1 MKYMK
6 NHFAGILS
14 VILAVVSLS
23 GSSMPVVSANSA
35 ERIAKKETIVKL
47 DEKLGA
53 EPGKVLEELKKHE
66 KDGYYLGTPYSGYP
80 LTAENCMRP
89 NGAYGGNGAMNC
101 TGFVAYVLEK
111 CGADLSGIDKGSL
124 RGGKVN
130 ASNWFHWMTDNA
142 VESYHYNTIEELL
155 AGGKAQKGDVIYF
168 EPVSWEEEDADCH
181 IGFFW
186 GDNSNDN
193 RFWHSASIPS
203 SGNQISQLVAKS
215 RSTVYLF
222 KTTHNGSLEIM
233 KSSARSEITAD
244 NQLYSLEGAEYT
256 VCKSGTSEAVCVI
269 RTDKKGYGK
278 AENLPE
284 GSYDIK
290 ETKAPKGYVLDTK
303 LRQITVNA
311 GQTVTYECQDEPE
324 KTKVEILIRK
334 QDAETGKGQAQAG
347 ISLAGA
353 EFHVAFFDSVFDNQ
367 NEIGVKVPLR
377 SWKLK
382 SDADGVVRMDE
393 AHLISGDPFFENNEL
408 PLGTITVWE
417 MHAPEGYLVDTV
429 THCIRTGTE
438 QNGSYKALKIWN
450 PVEIKEKLIR
460 GDLKL
465 VKAADKTLKRLADIP
480 FRITSQATGES
491 HVIRTDKNGEAST
504 GAYWNLHT
512 VNTNKGETSE
522 DGIWF
527 GEGTPD
533 NTRGAL
539 PYGTYLVEELSCKNN
554 EDRMLIPAF
563 EVEVTKEMRV
573 IDLGTLTNDEY
584 PVPEIGTRAS
594 DRETGTHNGKRT
606 EQVTVI
612 DQVKWKNLEI
622 GKEYVVKGTLMDKE
636 TKKPV
641 LQDGKEVT
649 AEKKLIPDTDSGEL
663 QMEFMFDATKL
674 NGEQVVVFEEVYLE
688 EKLVAVHADLED
700 EGQSVTY
707 KKEKQVEEEKPESP
721 EKPKETEK
729 AKTVATG
736 DGSYVKILVFLIG
749 VILTGALLLCFL
761 LSRMWGRMWKRR

>member
-1 MKYMK
+1 
-6 NHFAGILS
+6 
-14 VILAVVSLS
+14 
-23 GSSMPVVSANSA
+23 MPWNP
-35 ERIAKKETIVKL
+35 IIT
-47 DEKLGA
+47 
-53 EPGKVLEELKKHE
+53 
-66 KDGYYLGTPYSGYP
+66 T
-80 LTAENCMRP
+80 
-89 NGAYGGNGAMNC
+89 
-101 TGFVAYVLEK
+101 
-111 CGADLSGIDKGSL
+111 
-124 RGGKVN
+124 
-130 ASNWFHWMTDNA
+130 
-142 VESYHYNTIEELL
+142 
-155 AGGKAQKGDVIYF
+155 IYF

-347 ISLAGA
+347 LSLAGA
-353 EFHVAFFDSVFDNQ
+353 EFHVAFFDSFFDNQ

-438 QNGSYKALKIWN
+438 QNGSNKALKIWN
-450 PVEIKEKLIR
+450 PVEIKEKIIR

-465 VKAADKTLKRLADIP
+465 VKAADKTLKRLSDIP
-480 FRITSQATGES
+480 FQITSKATGES
-491 HVIRTDKNGEAST
+491 HVILTDKNGEAST
-504 GAYWNLHT
+504 GAYWNPHT
-512 VNTNKGETSE
+512 VNTNEGKTSE

-573 IDLGTLTNDEY
+573 IDLGTLTNDEH

-612 DQVKWKNLEI
+612 DRVKWKNLEI

-636 TKKPV
+636 TKEPV
-641 LQDGKEVT
+641 LQNGKEVT

-663 QMEFMFDATKL
+663 QMEFTFDATKL

-707 KKEKQVEEEKPESP
+707 KKEKQAEEEKPESP
-721 EKPKETEK
+721 GKPKETEK

>member
-1 MKYMK
+1 
-6 NHFAGILS
+6 
-14 VILAVVSLS
+14 
-23 GSSMPVVSANSA
+23 
-35 ERIAKKETIVKL
+35 
-47 DEKLGA
+47 
-53 EPGKVLEELKKHE
+53 
-66 KDGYYLGTPYSGYP
+66 
-80 LTAENCMRP
+80 
-89 NGAYGGNGAMNC
+89 
-101 TGFVAYVLEK
+101 
-111 CGADLSGIDKGSL
+111 
-124 RGGKVN
+124 
-130 ASNWFHWMTDNA
+130 MTDNA

-215 RSTVYLF
+215 RSTIYLF

-303 LRQITVNA
+303 IRQITVNA

-347 ISLAGA
+347 LSLAGA
-353 EFHVAFFDSVFDNQ
+353 EFHVAFFDSIFDNQ

-465 VKAADKTLKRLADIP
+465 VKAADKTLKRLSDIP
-480 FRITSQATGES
+480 FQITSKATGES
-491 HVIRTDKNGEAST
+491 HVILTDKNGEAST
-504 GAYWNLHT
+504 GAYWNPHT
-512 VNTNKGETSE
+512 VNTNEGKTSE

-573 IDLGTLTNDEY
+573 IDLGTLTNDEH

-636 TKKPV
+636 TKEPV
-641 LQDGKEVT
+641 LQNGKEVT
-649 AEKKLIPDTDSGEL
+649 AEKKLIPDTDSGEI
-663 QMEFMFDATKL
+663 QMEFTFDATKL

>member
-1 MKYMK
+1 M
-6 NHFAGILS
+6 
-14 VILAVVSLS
+14 
-23 GSSMPVVSANSA
+23 
-35 ERIAKKETIVKL
+35 
-47 DEKLGA
+47 
-53 EPGKVLEELKKHE
+53 
-66 KDGYYLGTPYSGYP
+66 
-80 LTAENCMRP
+80 
-89 NGAYGGNGAMNC
+89 
-101 TGFVAYVLEK
+101 
-111 CGADLSGIDKGSL
+111 
-124 RGGKVN
+124 
-130 ASNWFHWMTDNA
+130 
-142 VESYHYNTIEELL
+142 
-155 AGGKAQKGDVIYF
+155 
-168 EPVSWEEEDADCH
+168 
-181 IGFFW
+181 
-186 GDNSNDN
+186 
-193 RFWHSASIPS
+193 
-203 SGNQISQLVAKS
+203 
-215 RSTVYLF
+215 
-222 KTTHNGSLEIM
+222 
-233 KSSARSEITAD
+233 
-244 NQLYSLEGAEYT
+244 
-256 VCKSGTSEAVCVI
+256 
-269 RTDKKGYGK
+269 
-278 AENLPE
+278 
-284 GSYDIK
+284 
-290 ETKAPKGYVLDTK
+290 
-303 LRQITVNA
+303 
-311 GQTVTYECQDEPE
+311 
-324 KTKVEILIRK
+324 
-334 QDAETGKGQAQAG
+334 
-347 ISLAGA
+347 
-353 EFHVAFFDSVFDNQ
+353 
-367 NEIGVKVPLR
+367 KVPLR

-539 PYGTYLVEELSCKNN
+539 PYGTYLVEELPCKNN

-573 IDLGTLTNDEY
+573 IDLGTLTNDEH

-612 DQVKWKNLEI
+612 DRVKWKNLEI

-649 AEKKLIPDTDSGEL
+649 AEKKLIPDTDSGEF
-663 QMEFMFDATKL
+663 QMEFTFDATKL

>member
-53 EPGKVLEELKKHE
+53 EPGKVLEELKNHE

-215 RSTVYLF
+215 RSTIYLF

-347 ISLAGA
+347 LSLAGA
-353 EFHVAFFDSVFDNQ
+353 EFHVAFFDSQ

-438 QNGSYKALKIWN
+438 QNGSNKALKIWN
-450 PVEIKEKLIR
+450 PVEIKEKIIR

-465 VKAADKTLKRLADIP
+465 VKAADKTLKRLSDIP
-480 FRITSQATGES
+480 FQITSKATGES
-491 HVIRTDKNGEAST
+491 HVILTDKNGEAST
-504 GAYWNLHT
+504 GAYWNPHT
-512 VNTNKGETSE
+512 VNTNEGKTSE

-539 PYGTYLVEELSCKNN
+539 LYGTYLVEELSCKNN

-573 IDLGTLTNDEY
+573 IDLGTLTNDEH

-612 DQVKWKNLEI
+612 DRVKWKNLEI

-663 QMEFMFDATKL
+663 QMEFTFDATKL

>member
-1 MKYMK
+1 
-6 NHFAGILS
+6 
-14 VILAVVSLS
+14 
-23 GSSMPVVSANSA
+23 
-35 ERIAKKETIVKL
+35 
-47 DEKLGA
+47 
-53 EPGKVLEELKKHE
+53 
-66 KDGYYLGTPYSGYP
+66 
-80 LTAENCMRP
+80 
-89 NGAYGGNGAMNC
+89 
-101 TGFVAYVLEK
+101 
-111 CGADLSGIDKGSL
+111 
-124 RGGKVN
+124 
-130 ASNWFHWMTDNA
+130 
-142 VESYHYNTIEELL
+142 
-155 AGGKAQKGDVIYF
+155 
-168 EPVSWEEEDADCH
+168 
-181 IGFFW
+181 
-186 GDNSNDN
+186 
-193 RFWHSASIPS
+193 
-203 SGNQISQLVAKS
+203 
-215 RSTVYLF
+215 
-222 KTTHNGSLEIM
+222 M
-233 KSSARSEITAD
+233 KSSARPEITAD

-347 ISLAGA
+347 LSLAGA
-353 EFHVAFFDSVFDNQ
+353 EFHVAFFDSFFDNQ
-367 NEIGVKVPLR
+367 NEIGVKVPLK

-382 SDADGVVRMDE
+382 SDADGVIRMDE
-393 AHLISGDPFFENNEL
+393 AHRISGDPFFENNEL

-438 QNGSYKALKIWN
+438 QNGSNKALKIWN
-450 PVEIKEKLIR
+450 PVEIKEKIIR

-465 VKAADKTLKRLADIP
+465 VKAADKTLKRLSDIP
-480 FRITSQATGES
+480 FQITSKATGES
-491 HVIRTDKNGEAST
+491 HVILTDKNGEAST
-504 GAYWNLHT
+504 GAYWNPHT
-512 VNTNKGETSE
+512 VNTNEGKTSE

-573 IDLGTLTNDEY
+573 IDLGTLTNDEH
-584 PVPEIGTRAS
+584 PVPEIGTKAS

-636 TKKPV
+636 TKEPV
-641 LQDGKEVT
+641 LQNGKEVT
-649 AEKKLIPDTDSGEL
+649 AEKTLIPDTDSGEL
-663 QMEFMFDATKL
+663 QMEFTFDATKL
-674 NGEQVVVFEEVYLE
+674 KGNQVVVFEEVYLE
-688 EKLVAVHADLED
+688 EKLVAAHADLED

-707 KKEKQVEEEKPESP
+707 KKEKQEKKEEPENP
-721 EKPKETEK
+721 EKQKETAK

-736 DGSYVKILVFLIG
+736 DGAYGKILGFLIA
-749 VILTGALLLCFL
+749 VILTGVLILRFL
-761 LSRMWGRMWKRR
+761 LTRMWVRKWKHR

>member
-1 MKYMK
+1 M
-6 NHFAGILS
+6 
-14 VILAVVSLS
+14 
-23 GSSMPVVSANSA
+23 
-35 ERIAKKETIVKL
+35 
-47 DEKLGA
+47 
-53 EPGKVLEELKKHE
+53 
-66 KDGYYLGTPYSGYP
+66 
-80 LTAENCMRP
+80 
-89 NGAYGGNGAMNC
+89 
-101 TGFVAYVLEK
+101 
-111 CGADLSGIDKGSL
+111 
-124 RGGKVN
+124 
-130 ASNWFHWMTDNA
+130 
-142 VESYHYNTIEELL
+142 
-155 AGGKAQKGDVIYF
+155 
-168 EPVSWEEEDADCH
+168 
-181 IGFFW
+181 
-186 GDNSNDN
+186 
-193 RFWHSASIPS
+193 
-203 SGNQISQLVAKS
+203 
-215 RSTVYLF
+215 
-222 KTTHNGSLEIM
+222 
-233 KSSARSEITAD
+233 
-244 NQLYSLEGAEYT
+244 
-256 VCKSGTSEAVCVI
+256 
-269 RTDKKGYGK
+269 
-278 AENLPE
+278 
-284 GSYDIK
+284 
-290 ETKAPKGYVLDTK
+290 
-303 LRQITVNA
+303 
-311 GQTVTYECQDEPE
+311 
-324 KTKVEILIRK
+324 
-334 QDAETGKGQAQAG
+334 
-347 ISLAGA
+347 
-353 EFHVAFFDSVFDNQ
+353 
-367 NEIGVKVPLR
+367 
-377 SWKLK
+377 
-382 SDADGVVRMDE
+382 VRMDE

-504 GAYWNLHT
+504 GAYWNLH
-512 VNTNKGETSE
+512 
-522 DGIWF
+522 
-527 GEGTPD
+527 

-573 IDLGTLTNDEY
+573 IDLGTLTNDEH

-663 QMEFMFDATKL
+663 QMEFTFDATKL

-707 KKEKQVEEEKPESP
+707 KKEKQVKEEKPESP

>member
-1 MKYMK
+1 M
-6 NHFAGILS
+6 
-14 VILAVVSLS
+14 
-23 GSSMPVVSANSA
+23 
-35 ERIAKKETIVKL
+35 
-47 DEKLGA
+47 
-53 EPGKVLEELKKHE
+53 
-66 KDGYYLGTPYSGYP
+66 
-80 LTAENCMRP
+80 
-89 NGAYGGNGAMNC
+89 
-101 TGFVAYVLEK
+101 
-111 CGADLSGIDKGSL
+111 
-124 RGGKVN
+124 
-130 ASNWFHWMTDNA
+130 
-142 VESYHYNTIEELL
+142 
-155 AGGKAQKGDVIYF
+155 
-168 EPVSWEEEDADCH
+168 
-181 IGFFW
+181 
-186 GDNSNDN
+186 
-193 RFWHSASIPS
+193 
-203 SGNQISQLVAKS
+203 
-215 RSTVYLF
+215 
-222 KTTHNGSLEIM
+222 
-233 KSSARSEITAD
+233 
-244 NQLYSLEGAEYT
+244 
-256 VCKSGTSEAVCVI
+256 
-269 RTDKKGYGK
+269 
-278 AENLPE
+278 
-284 GSYDIK
+284 
-290 ETKAPKGYVLDTK
+290 
-303 LRQITVNA
+303 
-311 GQTVTYECQDEPE
+311 TYECQDEPE

-347 ISLAGA
+347 LSLAGA
-353 EFHVAFFDSVFDNQ
+353 EFHVAFFDSFFDNQ

-438 QNGSYKALKIWN
+438 QNGSNKALKIWN
-450 PVEIKEKLIR
+450 PVEIKEKIIR

-465 VKAADKTLKRLADIP
+465 VKAADKTLKRLSDIP
-480 FRITSQATGES
+480 FQITSKATGES
-491 HVIRTDKNGEAST
+491 HVILTDKNGEAST
-504 GAYWNLHT
+504 GAYWNPHT
-512 VNTNKGETSE
+512 VNTNEGKTSE

-573 IDLGTLTNDEY
+573 IDLGTLTNDEH

-612 DQVKWKNLEI
+612 DRVKWKNLEI

-663 QMEFMFDATKL
+663 QMEFTFDATKL

>member
-1 MKYMK
+1 MKK
-6 NHFAGILS
+6 ESKRHILS
-14 VILAVVSLS
+14 TVAVILAAVAAVTVLFVLHHKQQQEKARQPEESIS
-23 GSSMPVVSANSA
+23 QA
-35 ERIAKKETIVKL
+35 E
-47 DEKLGA
+47 D
-53 EPGKVLEELKKHE
+53 
-66 KDGYYLGTPYSGYP
+66 
-80 LTAENCMRP
+80 
-89 NGAYGGNGAMNC
+89 
-101 TGFVAYVLEK
+101 
-111 CGADLSGIDKGSL
+111 
-124 RGGKVN
+124 
-130 ASNWFHWMTDNA
+130 
-142 VESYHYNTIEELL
+142 NTIEWNGKRYTYNNNLINIL
-155 AGGKAQKGDVIYF
+155 FLGIDHANDIDTSYMPGDAGQ
-168 EPVSWEEEDADCH
+168 ADC
-181 IGFFW
+181 IM
-186 GDNSNDN
+186 
-193 RFWHSASIPS
+193 
-203 SGNQISQLVAKS
+203 L
-215 RSTVYLF
+215 L
-222 KTTHNGSLEIM
+222 SL
-233 KSSARSEITAD
+233 D
-244 NQLYSLEGAEYT
+244 
-256 VCKSGTSEAVCVI
+256 
-269 RTDKKGYGK
+269 
-278 AENLPE
+278 
-284 GSYDIK
+284 K
-290 ETKAPKGYVLDTK
+290 ETKEGRILQINRNTMTQIDTYDSNGSAFG
-303 LRQITVNA
+303 TVNA
-311 GQTVTYECQDEPE
+311 QLATQYAYCIGGSRSCWATE
-324 KTKVEILIRK
+324 KTVKKLLYK
-334 QDAETGKGQAQAG
+334 
-347 ISLAGA
+347 
-353 EFHVAFFDSVFDNQ
+353 FFDSIFDNQ

-393 AHLISGDPFFENNEL
+393 AHLISGDSFFENNEL

-491 HVIRTDKNGEAST
+491 HVILTDKNGEAST
-504 GAYWNLHT
+504 GAYWNPHT
-512 VNTNKGETSE
+512 VNTNEGKTSE

-573 IDLGTLTNDEY
+573 IDLGTLTNDEH

-649 AEKKLIPDTDSGEL
+649 AEKKLIPDTDFGEI
-663 QMEFMFDATKL
+663 QMEFTFDATKL
-674 NGEQVVVFEEVYLE
+674 KGEQVVVFEEVYLE
-688 EKLVAVHADLED
+688 EKLVAAHADLED

-736 DGSYVKILVFLIG
+736 DGSYVKILIFLIG

-761 LSRMWGRMWKRR
+761 LSRMCGRKWKRR

>member
-1 MKYMK
+1 
-6 NHFAGILS
+6 
-14 VILAVVSLS
+14 
-23 GSSMPVVSANSA
+23 
-35 ERIAKKETIVKL
+35 
-47 DEKLGA
+47 
-53 EPGKVLEELKKHE
+53 
-66 KDGYYLGTPYSGYP
+66 
-80 LTAENCMRP
+80 
-89 NGAYGGNGAMNC
+89 
-101 TGFVAYVLEK
+101 
-111 CGADLSGIDKGSL
+111 
-124 RGGKVN
+124 
-130 ASNWFHWMTDNA
+130 
-142 VESYHYNTIEELL
+142 
-155 AGGKAQKGDVIYF
+155 
-168 EPVSWEEEDADCH
+168 
-181 IGFFW
+181 
-186 GDNSNDN
+186 
-193 RFWHSASIPS
+193 
-203 SGNQISQLVAKS
+203 
-215 RSTVYLF
+215 
-222 KTTHNGSLEIM
+222 M

-347 ISLAGA
+347 LSLAGA
-353 EFHVAFFDSVFDNQ
+353 EFHVAFFDSFFDNQ

-438 QNGSYKALKIWN
+438 QNGSNKALKIWN
-450 PVEIKEKLIR
+450 PVEIKEKIIR

-465 VKAADKTLKRLADIP
+465 VKAADKTLKRLSDIP
-480 FRITSQATGES
+480 FQITSKATGES
-491 HVIRTDKNGEAST
+491 HVILTDKNGEAST
-504 GAYWNLHT
+504 GAYWNPHT
-512 VNTNKGETSE
+512 VNTNEGKTSE

-573 IDLGTLTNDEY
+573 IDLGTLTNDEH

-636 TKKPV
+636 TKEPV
-641 LQDGKEVT
+641 LQNGKEVT
-649 AEKKLIPDTDSGEL
+649 AEKKLIPDTDSGEI
-663 QMEFMFDATKL
+663 QMEFTFDATKL

-721 EKPKETEK
+721 GKPKETEK

>member
-1 MKYMK
+1 
-6 NHFAGILS
+6 
-14 VILAVVSLS
+14 
-23 GSSMPVVSANSA
+23 
-35 ERIAKKETIVKL
+35 
-47 DEKLGA
+47 
-53 EPGKVLEELKKHE
+53 
-66 KDGYYLGTPYSGYP
+66 
-80 LTAENCMRP
+80 
-89 NGAYGGNGAMNC
+89 
-101 TGFVAYVLEK
+101 
-111 CGADLSGIDKGSL
+111 
-124 RGGKVN
+124 
-130 ASNWFHWMTDNA
+130 
-142 VESYHYNTIEELL
+142 
-155 AGGKAQKGDVIYF
+155 
-168 EPVSWEEEDADCH
+168 
-181 IGFFW
+181 
-186 GDNSNDN
+186 
-193 RFWHSASIPS
+193 
-203 SGNQISQLVAKS
+203 
-215 RSTVYLF
+215 
-222 KTTHNGSLEIM
+222 M

-303 LRQITVNA
+303 IRQITVNA

-347 ISLAGA
+347 LSLAGA
-353 EFHVAFFDSVFDNQ
+353 EFHVAFFDSIFDNQ

-465 VKAADKTLKRLADIP
+465 VKAADKTLKRLSDIP
-480 FRITSQATGES
+480 FQITSKATGES
-491 HVIRTDKNGEAST
+491 HVILTDKNGEAST
-504 GAYWNLHT
+504 GAYWNPHT
-512 VNTNKGETSE
+512 VNTNEGKTSE

-573 IDLGTLTNDEY
+573 IDLGTLTNDEH

-636 TKKPV
+636 TKEPV
-641 LQDGKEVT
+641 LQNGKEVT
-649 AEKKLIPDTDSGEL
+649 AEKKLIPDTDSGEI
-663 QMEFMFDATKL
+663 QMEFTFDATKL

>member
-1 MKYMK
+1 MKHMK

-23 GSSMPVVSANSA
+23 GTRMPVVSANSA
-35 ERIAKKETIVKL
+35 ENVTKKETIVKL
-47 DEKLGA
+47 DEKLGV
-53 EPGKVLEELKKHE
+53 EPGKVLQELKAHE
-66 KDGYYLGTPYSGYP
+66 KDGYYLGTPYSGSP

-89 NGAYGGNGAMNC
+89 NGAHGGNGAMNC

-111 CGADLSGIDKGSL
+111 CGADLSGIAKGSL

-168 EPVSWEEEDADCH
+168 EPVSWAEPDADCH

-186 GDNSNDN
+186 GDHSSDN

-222 KTTHNGSLEIM
+222 KTTHNGSLELK
-233 KSSARSEITAD
+233 KSSAEPETTAD
-244 NQLYSLEGAEYT
+244 NQLYSIEGAEYT
-256 VCKSGTSEAVCVI
+256 VYKSGTSEAVCVI
-269 RTDKKGYGK
+269 RTDEKGYGK
-278 AENLPE
+278 AEDLPE
-284 GSYDIK
+284 GTYDIK

-303 LRQITVNA
+303 LHQITVNA
-311 GQTVTYECQDEPE
+311 GQTVTYECQDVPE

-334 QDAETGKGQAQAG
+334 KDAETGKNQAQAG
-347 ISLAGA
+347 LSLEGA
-353 EFHVAFFDSVFDNQ
+353 EFYVGFFGSFFGDQ
-367 NEIGVKVPLR
+367 NEIGVKMPIR

-382 SDADGVVRMDE
+382 SDADGVVRMDAE
-393 AHLISGDPFFENNEL
+393 HLISGDPFFENNEL
-408 PLGTITVWE
+408 PLGTVTVWE
-417 MHAPEGYLVDTV
+417 TKAPEGYLVDTI
-429 THCIRTGTE
+429 THCIQTGKE
-438 QNGSYKALKIWN
+438 ENGVCKPLEIWN
-450 PVEIKEKLIR
+450 PVEIKEKIIR

-465 VKAADKTLKRLADIP
+465 VKAEDKTLKRLSDIP
-480 FRITSQATGES
+480 FQITSKATGES
-491 HVIRTDKNGEAST
+491 HVILTDKNGEAST
-504 GAYWNLHT
+504 GAYWNPHT
-512 VNTNKGETSE
+512 VNTNEGKTSE

-573 IDLGTLTNDEY
+573 IDLGTLTNDEH

-606 EQVTVI
+606 DHVTVI

-622 GKEYVVKGTLMDKE
+622 GKEYVIRGILMDKATE
-636 TKKPV
+636 EPV
-641 LQDGKEVT
+641 MQDGKEVT
-649 AEKKLIPDTDSGEL
+649 AEKKLVPDTGSGEI
-663 QMEFMFDATKL
+663 QMEFTFDATGL
-674 NGEQVVVFEEVYLE
+674 QGEQVVVFEEVYLE
-688 EKLVAVHADLED
+688 EKLVVAHADLED
-700 EGQSVTY
+700 ERQSVTY
-707 KKEKQVEEEKPESP
+707 KKEKTQKKEEPETP
-721 EKPKETEK
+721 EKPKETAK

-736 DGSYVKILVFLIG
+736 DGAYGKILVFLAA
-749 VILTGALLLCFL
+749 VLLTGSLILRFL
-761 LSRMWGRMWKRR
+761 LTRMWGRKWKHR

>member
-1 MKYMK
+1 MKYTK

-53 EPGKVLEELKKHE
+53 EPGKVLEELKNHE

-215 RSTVYLF
+215 RSTIYLF

-284 GSYDIK
+284 GSYD
-290 ETKAPKGYVLDTK
+290 
-303 LRQITVNA
+303 
-311 GQTVTYECQDEPE
+311 
-324 KTKVEILIRK
+324 
-334 QDAETGKGQAQAG
+334 
-347 ISLAGA
+347 
-353 EFHVAFFDSVFDNQ
+353 NQ
-367 NEIGVKVPLR
+367 NEIGVKMPLR

-491 HVIRTDKNGEAST
+491 HVILTDKNGEAST
-504 GAYWNLHT
+504 GAYWNPHT
-512 VNTNKGETSE
+512 VNTNEGKTSE

-563 EVEVTKEMRV
+563 EVEVTKEMRI
-573 IDLGTLTNDEY
+573 IDLGTLTNDEH

-612 DQVKWKNLEI
+612 DRVKWKNLEI

-663 QMEFMFDATKL
+663 QMEFTFDATKL

-707 KKEKQVEEEKPESP
+707 KKEKPAEEEKPESP